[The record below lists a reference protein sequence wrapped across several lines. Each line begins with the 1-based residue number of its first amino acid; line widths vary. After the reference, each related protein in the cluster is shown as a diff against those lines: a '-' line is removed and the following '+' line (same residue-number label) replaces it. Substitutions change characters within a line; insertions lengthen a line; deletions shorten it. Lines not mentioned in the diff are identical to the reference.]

1 LRRRALAA
9 IICAAA
15 VPFALVGA
23 QAVYA
28 SPAKKAH
35 HHKRAQHPVRR
46 GLSSGPRVKAS
57 TAKRSSDP
65 GVTIADFL
73 FSPGTITIHVGDT
86 IVWSN
91 NGPSPHS
98 ATANNGSFDTG
109 VLSKGKSASVTFH
122 TPGTFDYHCTIHPFM
137 HGAVIVLAASKT
149 TPSSTKTTPSSTK
162 TTPSSTTPSSNSTPS
177 SGAGTP
183 SAGSNTSSNAGS
195 SSSVSSANVSG
206 AGTLPQT
213 GANVLALVL
222 TGALL
227 TGAGL
232 ALRRRLHRS

>member
-1 LRRRALAA
+1 MRRRALAV
-9 IICAAA
+9 IVCAAA
-15 VPFALVGA
+15 VPFALVAA

-28 SPAKKAH
+28 NPAKKAH
-35 HHKRAQHPVRR
+35 HHKRVQHPVRR
-46 GLSSGPRVKAS
+46 GSSSGPRVKAS
-57 TAKRSSDP
+57 AAERSSDP

-91 NGPSPHS
+91 NGPSPHT

-109 VLSKGKSASVTFH
+109 VLSKSKSASVTFH

-149 TPSSTKTTPSSTK
+149 TPSSTR
-162 TTPSSTTPSSNSTPS
+162 TTPSSTTPSSSSTPS
-177 SGAGTP
+177 SGPGTP
-183 SAGSNTSSNAGS
+183 SSGPSTSSNTSSGS
-195 SSSVSSANVSG
+195 PASSASVSS

-213 GANVLALVL
+213 GVNVLALVL
-222 TGALL
+222 TGVLL

-232 ALRRRLHRS
+232 VLRRRLHRS

>member
-1 LRRRALAA
+1 LRRRGLAA
-9 IICAAA
+9 IVCAAA
-15 VPFALVGA
+15 VPFGLVAA

-35 HHKRAQHPVRR
+35 HHRRVQHGARR
-46 GLSSGPRVKAS
+46 GSSSGPQAKNSAV
-57 TAKRSSDP
+57 KRSADP

-122 TPGTFDYHCTIHPFM
+122 TPGTFDYHCTVHPFM

-149 TPSSTKTTPSSTK
+149 TPSSTKTTPSST
-162 TTPSSTTPSSNSTPS
+162 TPSSSTPS

-183 SAGSNTSSNAGS
+183 SAGSNTSSNAGP

-213 GANVLALVL
+213 GVNVLALVL
-222 TGALL
+222 TGVLL

-232 ALRRRLHRS
+232 VLRRRLHRS